1 MRDQCHY
8 WVWSSRVQADRESLT
23 CKPAKV
29 VTLAQRYFA
38 F

>member
-1 MRDQCHY
+1 
-8 WVWSSRVQADRESLT
+8 VQADRELLT

-29 VTLAQRYFA
+29 VTLAQRYFP